1 MRTAIWLLC
10 LIAAPL
16 RPQGIPQPPS
26 EGFPSEL
33 RNYFGLSDDQVRQIV
48 GINETY
54 QSAVGVQE
62 AAIQQLNQ
70 QIIAETQKSVLDPVT
85 LGALYV
91 ALEQARRDEQAAR
104 DQAIGGI
111 TRLLTPV
118 QRIRLQALQDALNLR
133 PLVDVAGKEN
143 FLLIPVPGPSP
154 APQAAPKKLRE
165 LLPSVAEP
173 KK

>member
-26 EGFPSEL
+26 DGFPSEL

-104 DQAIGGI
+104 D
-111 TRLLTPV
+111 
-118 QRIRLQALQDALNLR
+118 
-133 PLVDVAGKEN
+133 
-143 FLLIPVPGPSP
+143 
-154 APQAAPKKLRE
+154 
-165 LLPSVAEP
+165 
-173 KK
+173 